1 MKEALIAYDNGEWA
15 VMRSP
20 QGASE
25 FPTFRNAPEEVLG
38 AVREKLSEEEYSHY
52 VD

>member
-1 MKEALIAYDNGEWA
+1 
-15 VMRSP
+15 MRRP

-25 FPTFRNAPEEVLG
+25 FPTFRNAPEEVLD
-38 AVREKLSEEEYSHY
+38 AVREKLSEEEYAHY